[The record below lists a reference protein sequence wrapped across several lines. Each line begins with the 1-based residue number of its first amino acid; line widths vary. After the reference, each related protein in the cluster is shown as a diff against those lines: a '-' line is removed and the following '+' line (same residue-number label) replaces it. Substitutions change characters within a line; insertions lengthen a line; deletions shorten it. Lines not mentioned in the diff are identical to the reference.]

1 MSVGRVDGSMDVVD
15 VLKYIL
21 SIEIF
26 SNLSDEVILL
36 YRTVAPSLLQIME
49 HVEIICVDIQGEAS
63 NWTDQVAQVA
73 DGVHLSKLDSLP
85 VFDWYSTG
93 RVSYGD

>member
-36 YRTVAPSLLQIME
+36 YRTVAPSLL
-49 HVEIICVDIQGEAS
+49 
-63 NWTDQVAQVA
+63 
-73 DGVHLSKLDSLP
+73 
-85 VFDWYSTG
+85 
-93 RVSYGD
+93 